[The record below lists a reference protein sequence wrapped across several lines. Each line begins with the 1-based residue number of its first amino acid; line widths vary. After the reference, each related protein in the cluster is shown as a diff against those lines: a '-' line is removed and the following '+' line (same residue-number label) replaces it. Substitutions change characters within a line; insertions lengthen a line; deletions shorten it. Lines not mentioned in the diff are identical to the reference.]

1 MPIRVLDMS
10 SKLTKSLAHYIVHL
24 IPIALAARSMQGQLN
39 SSELKVYL
47 QSLEKDKHPSPSA
60 PSPSPGLPANRPPE
74 DCLPN
79 GEIHGVSV
87 KHINSYLHE
96 LWFKAYYYACKNSA
110 HKDGIIQTFLS
121 KMDIPAGDSTEKPPM
136 KLVLGP
142 MKAWLLR
149 SKDLI
154 LDIHFEEA
162 RILGETNR
170 VCAYV

>member
-1 MPIRVLDMS
+1 MPIRILNMS

-47 QSLEKDKHPSPSA
+47 QSLEKDKRPSPSA
-60 PSPSPGLPANRPPE
+60 PSPSPGLPE

-121 KMDIPAGDSTEKPPM
+121 KMDIPGGNSTETPPM